1 MYLFK
6 SIVVLVGLALFS
18 LPAMSQPGSRGPRGP
33 QPEHL
38 QKALDL
44 SEEQMEMLEPIL
56 ESTRQQMDALR
67 EQSQQAREERR
78 AAAQQIIA
86 AQKAQMADVLTEAQ
100 LAKMATL
107 QADYRPGGQ
116 SGRAHGPTGRR
127 AAERSPVNPELHKAL
142 EAYRTTHIEPVLR
155 AQRAQLEPHLAEA
168 DKATIAAL
176 RQKHEEHRG
185 PKGPKRGAA
194 PREAESP
201 AQEHGRAQVQALV
214 EKYDAEITALL
225 AAIAPQAEQWEKDIQ
240 AIHAEHRPEAP
251 KQTRKRGGTR
261 NGTVAPPQA
270 PGKAGGMRKVQFLLM
285 EPAN

>member
-1 MYLFK
+1 
-6 SIVVLVGLALFS
+6 
-18 LPAMSQPGSRGPRGP
+18 
-33 QPEHL
+33 L

-78 AAAQQIIA
+78 AAAQQIME

-107 QADYRPGGQ
+107 QANHRPGSQ
-116 SGRAHGPTGRR
+116 NGRAHGPTGRR
-127 AAERSPVNPELHKAL
+127 GAERSPGNQALRKAL

-176 RQKHEEHRG
+176 RQKHDEHRG
-185 PKGPKRGAA
+185 SKGPKRGAA
-194 PREAESP
+194 PEGAEGSE
-201 AQEHGRAQVQALV
+201 QEHGRAQVQALV

-225 AAIAPQAEQWEKDIQ
+225 TAITPQAEQWEKDIL
-240 AIHAEHRPEAP
+240 AIHAEHRHEAP
-251 KQTRKRGGTR
+251 KQARQRGGKR
-261 NGTVAPPQA
+261 NGAVTPPPA
-270 PGKAGGMRKVQFLLM
+270 SGKAGGMRKVQFLLM
-285 EPAN
+285 DPAN